1 MRNRWQHRMGG
12 RGGLP
17 HAARSC
23 IILRRNEVP
32 APSGQEA
39 VPGEAQPRP
48 PLLDS
53 GAPGRRLI
61 FVRRPHSEGVPVP
74 AQGPRAV
81 LAAAGRDVEGGT
93 VRQGGLAQERAQVPA
108 AEGRGVGGAAPQGV
122 PAQETRQVLA
132 AAGRGVVGGAAPQGV
147 PAHETRQVPAAA
159 GRGVV
164 GGVGHRRLMQ
174 AAPRLALP
182 FREEADDPEEPRVP
196 PHRRDR
202 HVDRRTSL
210 AWHFF
215 SDLHDDSHH
224 ARCNLCG
231 GLCYWWWYVEPNGA
245 PLTKTSP
252 KL

>member
-1 MRNRWQHRMGG
+1 
-12 RGGLP
+12 
-17 HAARSC
+17 
-23 IILRRNEVP
+23 
-32 APSGQEA
+32 
-39 VPGEAQPRP
+39 
-48 PLLDS
+48 
-53 GAPGRRLI
+53 
-61 FVRRPHSEGVPVP
+61 
-74 AQGPRAV
+74 V

-231 GLCYWWWYVEPNGA
+231 GLYATGGGTSNLMEHLLRKHRQNYEDLMRNRGRPAIPQESYGRNHEKKRILDRLLAKFIAKNMQPLCLVEDAGFKEFVAALDPKYN
-245 PLTKTSP
+245 PPCKKTLTNVS
-252 KL
+252 